1 MERLR
6 QLKEGLGQIKQGLI
20 NLDRK
25 YAERA
30 ERDMGGVHKAPLKVM
45 LGGNP
50 ILKPNMQFKNK
61 AERDAENA
69 EFGYGPTTNRQ
80 HLIESGLERAAAGG
94 VLLTNAGYRY
104 GLPAAGVTLAGKG
117 LFDLSYKLGDAAA
130 ESSGYR
136 ASEAIE
142 TAQYGS
148 EADQPEENTLTLK

>member
-25 YAERA
+25 YADRA
-30 ERDMGGVHKAPLKVM
+30 ADDMGGIKK
-45 LGGNP
+45 NP
-50 ILKPNMQFKNK
+50 I
-61 AERDAENA
+61 
-69 EFGYGPTTNRQ
+69 
-80 HLIESGLERAAAGG
+80 G
-94 VLLTNAGYRY
+94 VLLGGTGLGDMEIEQADNMAAKIAGNALLVGVNATNAGYRY

-136 ASEAIE
+136 ASQAIE

-148 EADQPEENTLTLK
+148 EADEPEENTLTLQ